1 MKATCRPQVHVGQ
14 REPTGPS
21 ADRWCWRTHPGDRR
35 TWTITGGRRTRSSR
49 TRGSQSR
56 VWTEETRSLPRPLA
70 GQRPRGSE
78 RERAGQRGAGQALA
92 RPSMAHRRVSSLATR
107 AAVQGTEPGDER
119 PQAAVHDCDPA
130 LGFRRRPSK
139 SLHARNHF

>member
-1 MKATCRPQVHVGQ
+1 M
-14 REPTGPS
+14 
-21 ADRWCWRTHPGDRR
+21 
-35 TWTITGGRRTRSSR
+35 
-49 TRGSQSR
+49 RGSQSR
-56 VWTEETRSLPRPLA
+56 VWTGETRSLPCPLA

-92 RPSMAHRRVSSLATR
+92 RPSMARRRVSSLATR

-139 SLHARNHF
+139 SRHARNHF